1 MTKRRIGNIGIVF
14 GIIATLMLFV
24 GPIIIEVFFDK
35 YKNDKTIAT
44 IYFITFLIFTY
55 IANSLGDKSNRI
67 GTTQEERED
76 KLKEI
81 LGTRDK

>member
-1 MTKRRIGNIGIVF
+1 MTKRRMGNIGIVF

>member
-76 KLKEI
+76 KF
-81 LGTRDK
+81 

>member
-1 MTKRRIGNIGIVF
+1 MTKRRMGNIGIVF

-76 KLKEI
+76 KF
-81 LGTRDK
+81 

>member
-1 MTKRRIGNIGIVF
+1 MGNIGIVF

-67 GTTQEERED
+67 GATQEERED

-81 LGTRDK
+81 LGTRYK